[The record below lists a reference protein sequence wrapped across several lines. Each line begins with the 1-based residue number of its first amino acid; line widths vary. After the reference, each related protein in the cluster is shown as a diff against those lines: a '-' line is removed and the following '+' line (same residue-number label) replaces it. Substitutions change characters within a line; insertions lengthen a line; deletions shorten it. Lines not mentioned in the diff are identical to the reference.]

1 MGKVVM
7 GKGNPEEM
15 SYNEWI
21 AYIQT
26 QRKKDRA
33 RDYAPR
39 MYELLERLASYRT
52 EEELRAILLDWEEL
66 KKKI

>member
-1 MGKVVM
+1 MGYVLKD
-7 GKGNPEEM
+7 EERLTF
-15 SYNEWI
+15 NEWI
-21 AYIQT
+21 EHIQK

-52 EEELRAILLDWEEL
+52 EEELRGILLDWEEL

>member
-1 MGKVVM
+1 MGYVLKD
-7 GKGNPEEM
+7 EERLTF
-15 SYNEWI
+15 NEWI
-21 AYIQT
+21 EHIQK

-39 MYELLERLASYRT
+39 MYELLERLASHRT

-66 KKKI
+66 KQKI

>member
-1 MGKVVM
+1 MGKV
-7 GKGNPEEM
+7 NTEEM
-15 SYNEWI
+15 SFNDWI

-39 MYELLERLASYRT
+39 MYELLERLAKYRT

-66 KKKI
+66 KKRI

>member
-1 MGKVVM
+1 MGYVLKD
-7 GKGNPEEM
+7 EERLTF
-15 SYNEWI
+15 NEWI
-21 AYIQT
+21 EHIQK

-66 KKKI
+66 KQKI